1 LWNRAAT
8 QVVELDEF
16 LAGTSSTSDFDSQD
30 IGETAC
36 RQVRFPAISIDL
48 RYLKSHLKQRG
59 GSGR

>member
-1 LWNRAAT
+1 
-8 QVVELDEF
+8 LDEF

-30 IGETAC
+30 IRETAC